1 MLIGGISAILNTVA
15 ANPELIDTDCEI
27 SGYTSNGEIILKQ
40 NKINQMIDVIESDV
54 DEVKNE
60 IFRLAEMKYQRCTYS
75 DISQKT
81 ALLKTLFSEKKQSE
95 NLDIDFLK
103 SAVKQIKVSHNF
115 TIEAEFINGIKVRNT
130 TERSDENDDISECD
144 CDSCKP

>member
-1 MLIGGISAILNTVA
+1 MLIGGISAILDAVS

-27 SGYTSNGEIILKQ
+27 SSYSPNGEIILKQ
-40 NKINQMIDVIESDV
+40 NKINHMIDAIESDI

-81 ALLKTLFSEKKQSE
+81 GLLKTLFSEKMQLE

-103 SAVKQIKVSHNF
+103 SAVKHIKVSHNF
-115 TIEAEFINGIKVRNT
+115 TIEAEFINGIKIRNT
-130 TERSDENDDISECD
+130 TERGDENGSFTECND
-144 CDSCKP
+144 NSCKP

>member
-1 MLIGGISAILNTVA
+1 M
-15 ANPELIDTDCEI
+15 IDADCEI
-27 SGYTSNGEIILKQ
+27 SSYSPNGEIILKQ
-40 NKINQMIDVIESDV
+40 NEINQMIDAIETDI
-54 DEVKNE
+54 DEMKNE

-75 DISQKT
+75 DIPQKT
-81 ALLKTLFSEKKQSE
+81 GLLKTLFSEKMQLE

-103 SAVKQIKVSHNF
+103 STVKQIKVSHNF

-130 TERSDENDDISECD
+130 IERSDENDSFAKCN